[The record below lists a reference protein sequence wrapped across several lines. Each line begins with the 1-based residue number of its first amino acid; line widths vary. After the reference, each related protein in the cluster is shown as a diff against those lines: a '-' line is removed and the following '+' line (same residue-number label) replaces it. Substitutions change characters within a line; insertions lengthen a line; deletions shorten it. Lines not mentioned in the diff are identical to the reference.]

1 MAKESNDEGLIQVLI
16 ERLEKWRLP
25 MTLSLKERVDRG
37 EKLNEFDIQFLEQV
51 FQDAQEIQPLI
62 ERNPELQ
69 DLAKKMA
76 GLYKEIMD
84 KATENE
90 QAG

>member
-1 MAKESNDEGLIQVLI
+1 MAEDSRDEGLIQVLLD
-16 ERLEKWRLP
+16 RLENWRLP

-51 FQDAQEIQPLI
+51 FKDAQEIQPLI

-90 QAG
+90 KAG

>member
-1 MAKESNDEGLIQVLI
+1 MAEKSSDEGLIQVLV

-51 FQDAQEIQPLI
+51 FQDAQEITPLI

-69 DLAKKMA
+69 EIAKKMA

-90 QAG
+90 KAG

>member
-1 MAKESNDEGLIQVLI
+1 MADDSNDEGLIQVLI